1 MMTPEFRKAS
11 YSNHNQDCVECAYLP
26 EGAGAI
32 RDTKNREAGHLAFS
46 PAEWN
51 AFLTDLKRGPLAD

>member
-32 RDTKNREAGHLAFS
+32 RDTKHREAGHLEF
-46 PAEWN
+46 PRAEWT
-51 AFLTDLKRGPLAD
+51 AFLADLKDIHG